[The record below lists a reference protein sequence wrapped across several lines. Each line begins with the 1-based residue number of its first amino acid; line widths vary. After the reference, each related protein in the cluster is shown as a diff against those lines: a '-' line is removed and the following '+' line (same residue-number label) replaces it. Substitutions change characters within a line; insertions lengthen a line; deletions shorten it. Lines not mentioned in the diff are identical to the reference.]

1 MTLKF
6 FFINI
11 WLLESYYTF
20 CFIEIYL
27 FSNNT
32 FLYEWEMGFLLV
44 KWVFFVYVF
53 LKNFKL
59 YECKFLFNILYSHR
73 ITYQMIF
80 WYYKTILGNGNC
92 ENLLLRPFN
101 ANETNPPIWFSD
113 YLRQANVVS
122 RQTLAQRILDLSMHN
137 NQNLVQALD
146 PIFWH
151 PIRRSLRNYFDRI
164 LAN

>member
-1 MTLKF
+1 
-6 FFINI
+6 
-11 WLLESYYTF
+11 
-20 CFIEIYL
+20 
-27 FSNNT
+27 
-32 FLYEWEMGFLLV
+32 MGFLLV

-101 ANETNPPIWFSD
+101 ANETNPPICYIRNKDKSRKTSRSKVLAEILEV
-113 YLRQANVVS
+113 LRK
-122 RQTLAQRILDLSMHN
+122 LI
-137 NQNLVQALD
+137 
-146 PIFWH
+146 
-151 PIRRSLRNYFDRI
+151 
-164 LAN
+164 